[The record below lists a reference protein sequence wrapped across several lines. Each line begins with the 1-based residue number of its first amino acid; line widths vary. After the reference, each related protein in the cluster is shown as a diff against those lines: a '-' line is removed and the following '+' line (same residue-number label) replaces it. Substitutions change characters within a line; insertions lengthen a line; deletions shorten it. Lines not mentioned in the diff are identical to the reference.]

1 MGGITIEELGMKFVD
16 ACMKLYW
23 GPCWYP
29 ALFAIGLIATLIW
42 GRKKSSMIF
51 IGCTAVLFLTVY
63 NPVVVKY
70 IIAKLGFD
78 KEYYRFIWLLP
89 VIPGVAY
96 YGVKAVCL
104 FPKRWMK
111 AAAAAVLLGIFVLFG
126 NPLDRVVN
134 NFAFAENIYKVPDEL
149 IQVCGIIHENQN
161 NPEQMARVVFDGTLN
176 NKVRQYDASMRLI
189 ISRNSSIYRA
199 GSTVTGVYDE
209 NSDGY
214 KRQKA
219 LLDVVDYQLYD
230 DMEAFKK
237 ALQETRT
244 EFVVVS
250 KNEEL
255 QKVLEENDCER
266 IGETVSYNI
275 FRFVG

>member
-42 GRKKSSMIF
+42 GRKKNSMIF
-51 IGCTAVLFLTVY
+51 IGYTAVLFLTVY

-96 YGVKAVCL
+96 YGVQAVG
-104 FPKRWMK
+104 FFRKKWVK
-111 AAAAAVLLGIFVLFG
+111 AAAVAVLTGIFVLLG
-126 NPLDRVVN
+126 NPLDRVVT
-134 NFAFAENIYKVPDEL
+134 NFAFAENIYKIPSEL
-149 IQVCGIIHENQN
+149 IQVCETIHENQKN
-161 NPEQMARVVFDGTLN
+161 QGKMARVVFDGTLN
-176 NKVRQYDASMRLI
+176 NEVRQYDASIRLI
-189 ISRNSSIYRA
+189 ISRNASIYRA
-199 GSTVTGVYDE
+199 GSNVTGVYDE
-209 NSDGY
+209 NSNSY

-219 LLDVVDYQLYD
+219 LLDVVDYQIYD
-230 DMEAFKK
+230 DMEAFRK
-237 ALQETRT
+237 ALKKTKT

-255 QKVLEENDCER
+255 QKVLEENGCEL
-266 IGETVSYNI
+266 IGETNTYNI

>member
-1 MGGITIEELGMKFVD
+1 MAGVTIEEMGMQFVS
-16 ACMKLYW
+16 ACMKIYW
-23 GPCWYP
+23 SSCWYP
-29 ALFAIGLIATLIW
+29 LLFAVGLLCTLIW
-42 GRKKSSMIF
+42 GRRRSSRIF
-51 IGCTAVLFLTVY
+51 IGYTFFLLLTVY
-63 NPVVVKY
+63 NPLVVKY
-70 IIAKLGFD
+70 LISKAKFEN
-78 KEYYRFIWLLP
+78 EYYRFIWILP
-89 VIPGVAY
+89 VIPAVAY
-96 YGVKAVCL
+96 YGVRLVTVIRWKWLRPIMAVL
-104 FPKRWMK
+104 V
-111 AAAAAVLLGIFVLFG
+111 AAALIVLG
-126 NPLDRVVN
+126 NPLDGVVT
-134 NFAFAENIYKVPDEL
+134 NFAKAENIYKVPDDL
-149 IQVCGIIHENQN
+149 RAICDVIHQNQENEA
-161 NPEQMARVVFDGTLN
+161 PRAVFDNDLN
-176 NKVRQYDASMRLI
+176 SIVRQYDASMRLI

-266 IGETVSYNI
+266 IGETASYNI